1 MKLLSIYFYQQV
13 RNPLLNR
20 KLGTDADS
28 LPLSPIILSGF
39 PAFQGAETIP
49 PASSGTAGLAAP
61 PIVVTEATEVGDM
74 DSNDVSKN
82 GPLQAPIPSLT
93 LTGIP
98 TLTIALAPED
108 LAPILA
114 PAAPPLGNPSVSP
127 EPSMTGTTVTPP
139 PVPVLAP
146 AAPPLENPSVV
157 PEPRTT
163 GTAATPPPVPVL
175 APAAPPLG
183 NPSVVPEPSMA
194 GATATAPPGPVLVPV
209 APPQENHLVVPEP
222 SMATT
227 APAPILAPAAPPQ
240 EDTSAAPSVGE
251 IGENE
256 QRAIKRGKMRPNA
269 SLTARYGTHI
279 VPSLLH
285 PHYASYTV

>member
-1 MKLLSIYFYQQV
+1 M
-13 RNPLLNR
+13 LNR

-146 AAPPLENPSVV
+146 AAPPL
-157 PEPRTT
+157 
-163 GTAATPPPVPVL
+163 
-175 APAAPPLG
+175 G